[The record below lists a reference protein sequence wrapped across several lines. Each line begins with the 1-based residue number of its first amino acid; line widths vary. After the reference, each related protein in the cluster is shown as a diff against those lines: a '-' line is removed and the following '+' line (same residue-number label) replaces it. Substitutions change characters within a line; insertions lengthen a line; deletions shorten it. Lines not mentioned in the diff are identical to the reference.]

1 MSLNSR
7 VPFMSVDTMFKLYRV
22 KTNGSVKMNYVKFIF
37 RVNKKK
43 NLSSIILKMSL
54 YISVIPI
61 IGYDIKNKIA

>member
-1 MSLNSR
+1 
-7 VPFMSVDTMFKLYRV
+7 MSVDTMFKLYRV